1 MFLFET
7 DEYDHDPLPPPET
20 NPPLQIK
27 SKKIVPLLTTME
39 TKLLILA
46 KEQENVQK
54 RRDDDDD
61 DDDDD
66 EMRMT
71 TEQRGLVINDI
82 ETTRRNSS
90 TPLDIPN
97 GAIISPTQDKH
108 TNMHFPAETRT
119 RRKERLKH
127 RKKRSELPP
136 GVTTLVQPPPISS
149 PPPSPDIATAAPAPA
164 NLPPPVPTLELT
176 TEQASKADMLDAAV
190 RFASRDE
197 CIRALRVNA
206 WNLDHALSMLFDSKE
221 VEDNFPFWSS
231 LRISR

>member
-20 NPPLQIK
+20 NPPLQIT
-27 SKKIVPLLTTME
+27 SKKRVPLLTTME

-46 KEQENVQK
+46 KEQENVQN

-61 DDDDD
+61 DD
-66 EMRMT
+66 EMMMT
-71 TEQRGLVINDI
+71 TEQRALVINNI

-90 TPLDIPN
+90 TPLDIPS

-136 GVTTLVQPPPISS
+136 GVTTLVQPS
-149 PPPSPDIATAAPAPA
+149 PPPSPDVATAAPAPA
-164 NLPPPVPTLELT
+164 PAPSPSNLPPPVPTLDLT

-206 WNLDHALSMLFDSKE
+206 WNLDLALS
-221 VEDNFPFWSS
+221 NFPF
-231 LRISR
+231 